1 MKKIVIDAFGG
12 DNAPEQIVQGGVL
25 ALASQSDFN
34 IVLVGNK
41 EKIENILGKL
51 TYDKSRVEILEANE
65 VITNDDIPTDAIRGK
80 KDSTIVVGMEHY
92 KKDEDMVGFIS
103 AGSTGAVLAGAIF
116 KIGRIRGINRPALA
130 PVMPT
135 ITDGKVMMLDIGA
148 NVDCKPEFLC
158 QFALM
163 GSAYMSNALKVAN
176 PRVALLSNGTEDKK
190 GNAFNKEVFVMLKE
204 LKGINFVGNMEA
216 RDILSGDFDVIV
228 TDGFAG
234 NIALKSSE
242 GAVNAVMKMLK
253 KEIMSSF
260 TSKIGAI
267 FMKKS
272 FKNLKNKMDY
282 SKVGGASLLGIDKV
296 VVKCHGA
303 SNAETIKCACV
314 QAFDLYESKYIESI
328 KRSLEDNK

>member
-314 QAFDLYESKYIESI
+314 QAFDLYESKYIDSI
-328 KRSLEDNK
+328 KKSLEDNK

>member
-12 DNAPEQIVQGGVL
+12 DNAPEQIVQGGVF

-242 GAVNAVMKMLK
+242 GAVNAVMNMLK

-260 TSKIGAI
+260 TSKIGAL

-328 KRSLEDNK
+328 KKSLEDNK

>member
-260 TSKIGAI
+260 TSKIGAL

-328 KRSLEDNK
+328 KKSLEDNK